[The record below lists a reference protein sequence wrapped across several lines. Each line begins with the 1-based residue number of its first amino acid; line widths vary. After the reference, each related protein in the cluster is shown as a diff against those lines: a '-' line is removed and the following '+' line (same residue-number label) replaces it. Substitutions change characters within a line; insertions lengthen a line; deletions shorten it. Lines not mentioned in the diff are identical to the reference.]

1 MLIRTQYPLLL
12 SERPFQDFA
21 VQPGLWLIH
30 LLPEHASLVMLL
42 DRGCPVQTA
51 KNSLQEFY
59 QIELHHRVGP
69 LRSQSNLRLVS
80 RGNPTKG

>member
-1 MLIRTQYPLLL
+1 MP
-12 SERPFQDFA
+12 
-21 VQPGLWLIH
+21 
-30 LLPEHASLVMLL
+30 L
-42 DRGCPVQTA
+42 DRGYAVLTA

-69 LRSQSNLRLVS
+69 LRSRVDLRLVS